1 MLSPVIKHQLFD
13 SHTLAK
19 LEQAIRQCSEVVDYQ
34 DQEGVWK
41 DRGLVAQITHWEWDH
56 PDAEYI
62 RNTLTTALEPVIG
75 PFVSVKSHILDS
87 RLPWDVH
94 NDYVIECSQS
104 QLVPYCVVMIPLDT
118 TPAKT
123 VLFKQGAE
131 YKEFGRYKDEHPPI
145 PDHVPHE
152 AWNGMLG
159 HCRVKDRFWLSI
171 DQVYD
176 WQQGDLVVFDRRQW
190 HSSDNFVSNG
200 LDNKRAIILFTSYP
214 DSSTIQE

>member
-1 MLSPVIKHQLFD
+1 MIPLSVKPGLFD
-13 SHTLAK
+13 TATLAQ
-19 LEQAIRQCSEVVDYQ
+19 LEEHILKCSEVVNYH

-41 DRGLVAQITHWEWDH
+41 DKGTVANITHWEWDH

-62 RNTLTTALEPVIG
+62 RTTLGAVLDPIIG

-104 QLVPYCVVMIPLDT
+104 QLKPYCVVMIPLDT

-123 VLFKQGAE
+123 IFFNQSAE
-131 YKEFGRYKDEHPPI
+131 YKEFGRYKEEHSPI
-145 PDHVPHE
+145 ANHVPHE
-152 AWNGMLG
+152 SWNSMLG

-176 WQQGDLVVFDRRQW
+176 WKQGDLIIFDRRQW
-190 HSSDNFVSNG
+190 HSSDNYPANG
-200 LDNKRAIILFTSYP
+200 IEQKRAIILFTSYP
-214 DSSTIQE
+214 E